1 MIAETRWVSLRSTPP
16 TKCLV
21 SAGAISVACRRKRF
35 SIVSGESVV
44 AGVLNGLLSGT
55 PIADT
60 VHFGPAAACLKH
72 SIPGDFSLVVR
83 TDVDLT
89 AQSGFGVKR

>member
-1 MIAETRWVSLRSTPP
+1 M
-16 TKCLV
+16 
-21 SAGAISVACRRKRF
+21 
-35 SIVSGESVV
+35 
-44 AGVLNGLLSGT
+44 

-89 AQSGFGVKR
+89 ALSGSELNVESPWGMQKSDDWRRGPEIEKAPQ

>member
-1 MIAETRWVSLRSTPP
+1 M
-16 TKCLV
+16 

-44 AGVLNGLLSGT
+44 AGVLNGLLSGM